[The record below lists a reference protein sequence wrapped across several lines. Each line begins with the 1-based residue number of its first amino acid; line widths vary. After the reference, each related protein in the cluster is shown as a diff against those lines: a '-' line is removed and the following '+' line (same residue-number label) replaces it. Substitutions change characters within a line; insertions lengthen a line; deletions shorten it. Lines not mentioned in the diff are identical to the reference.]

1 MPEGSTPSA
10 KMPTKEVFVA
20 PDEIGGIDMTRLNNG
35 AHFQFIKNVHQKI
48 TAETAI
54 LANPI
59 AKDAADRLGK
69 ALEEEDLCFVLSQ
82 KSLLTKRIV
91 AIDRERDEM
100 YMGYRSAVYGFLRS
114 PDKAMAEAAERLWAH
129 LTDYRITT
137 GMQFDRETASIANL
151 VKDCETKYTAD
162 VNKLGVKAYIDAL
175 KVANEKVDE
184 LLLARTTDRSE
195 QIAGALR
202 LARHESDIIYL
213 WLVKIVNAL
222 NILHNDTAK
231 CDAFIKFMNEEIK
244 HYKEQSYSSP
254 KKKDP
259 KDPKDPKQP
268 KEPKDPKDPK
278 DPKQPKDP
286 KDPKQPETPKEPENP
301 GGGDDIHLPEEPPKK
316 PDGQ

>member
-259 KDPKDPKQP
+259 KEPKDPKQP
-268 KEPKDPKDPK
+268 KEPKDPKKPEKPGEGD
-278 DPKQPKDP
+278 DIH
-286 KDPKQPETPKEPENP
+286 QPEEPPKKPED

>member
-213 WLVKIVNAL
+213 WLVKVVNAL

-259 KDPKDPKQP
+259 KEPKDPKQP
-268 KEPKDPKDPK
+268 KEPKDPKKPEKPGEGD
-278 DPKQPKDP
+278 DIH
-286 KDPKQPETPKEPENP
+286 QPEEPPKKPED

>member
-259 KDPKDPKQP
+259 KEPKDPKQP
-268 KEPKDPKDPK
+268 KEPKDPKNPEKPGEGD
-278 DPKQPKDP
+278 DIH
-286 KDPKQPETPKEPENP
+286 QPEEPPKKPED

>member
-54 LANPI
+54 LTNPI

-69 ALEEEDLCFVLSQ
+69 ALEEEDRCFVLSQ

-213 WLVKIVNAL
+213 WLVKVVNAL

-259 KDPKDPKQP
+259 KEPKDPKQP
-268 KEPKDPKDPK
+268 KEPKDPKKPEKPGEGD
-278 DPKQPKDP
+278 DIH
-286 KDPKQPETPKEPENP
+286 QPEEPPKKPED